1 MEIKQT
7 TTRYIKHNRLSAG
20 YDSYPMRLTYSG
32 ITWQML
38 RKQGI
43 IKYLEN
49 NTLIMKAIATLFLTL
64 TVGFSTYAQNQNT
77 TISRLKTEQPILI
90 VNDTI
95 IGSMDLLDTIP
106 SDNVL
111 DLNIFEDRR
120 LSTTYLFVQH
130 KKHAGVVTASINRE
144 FKFKTQKE
152 LNVFF
157 GLSENND
164 VYVNGHLIENKNQ
177 NIASESIVGI
187 ELVKAD
193 NFRTTIPVLNIEI
206 E

>member
-1 MEIKQT
+1 
-7 TTRYIKHNRLSAG
+7 
-20 YDSYPMRLTYSG
+20 
-32 ITWQML
+32 
-38 RKQGI
+38 
-43 IKYLEN
+43 
-49 NTLIMKAIATLFLTL
+49 MKAIVTLFLTL
-64 TVGFSTYAQNQNT
+64 TVAFSTYAQNNSPK
-77 TISRLKTEQPILI
+77 IGLFKTEKPILI

-111 DLNIFEDRR
+111 DLNIFEERT
-120 LSTTYLFVQH
+120 LSTTYLFVQN
-130 KKHAGVVTASINRE
+130 KKHAGVVTATINRE

-164 VYVNGHLIENKNQ
+164 VYVNGHLVESKNQ

-187 ELVKAD
+187 ELIKAD